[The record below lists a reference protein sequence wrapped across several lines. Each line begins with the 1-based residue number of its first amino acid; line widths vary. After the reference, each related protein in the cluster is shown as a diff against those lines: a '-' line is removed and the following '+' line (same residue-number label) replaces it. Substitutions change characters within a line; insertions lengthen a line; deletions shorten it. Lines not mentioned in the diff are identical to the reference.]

1 MAAPDTHQHRVTVRL
16 RPVQPADLPTLCAF
30 QQDPDS
36 CALAAVKPRTTDN
49 FLEHWRGVLADD
61 TIIPR
66 AILADETLAGTISR
80 FNREGEHFVG
90 YWIAREHW
98 GKGIATRALQ
108 LLLEEVTTRPLRASV
123 ASHNAASLRVLERC
137 GFAITGKR
145 HEPATDRFLEADVV
159 SLILRAPNAT
169 AQPAQ
174 RPPSPL

>member
-1 MAAPDTHQHRVTVRL
+1 MAARATQHNSVTVRL
-16 RPVQPADLPTLCAF
+16 RPVEPADLPTLCAF

-36 CALAAVKPRTTDN
+36 CALAAVRPRTTEN

-80 FNREGEHFVG
+80 FNRDGEHFVG

-108 LLLEEVTTRPLRASV
+108 LLLGEVTTRPLRASV
-123 ASHNAASLRVLERC
+123 ASHNAASLRVLQRC
-137 GFAITGKR
+137 GFAITGTT
-145 HEPATDRFLEADVV
+145 HEPPTDRYLESEVV
-159 SLILRAPNAT
+159 SLILR
-169 AQPAQ
+169 
-174 RPPSPL
+174 